1 MAVLI
6 KKITGQWCKAG
17 IIDKTDEDIYE
28 YGLDLLIYTIVNIT
42 VILGSAAIIGKMT
55 DSIALLMVILPLQ
68 SFGGGYHA
76 KTHLRCFL
84 IMYIGWWAVVFIL
97 PFITSAVANIM
108 VGTAVVIVYWL
119 APVAHENVQMSDG
132 QKMKIR
138 VIVRLFVTVGAILCA
153 ILVRGI
159 HYRFGI
165 AMSAGLGVASLSMT
179 VAHGKNKLIETH

>member
-17 IIDKTDEDIYE
+17 IIDKTDADIYE
-28 YGLDLLIYTIVNIT
+28 YGLDLLIYTILNIA
-42 VILGSAAIIGKMT
+42 VILGSAAMIGKMA
-55 DSIALLMVILPLQ
+55 DSIALLVVILPLQ

-97 PFITSAVANIM
+97 PFITSTLAYIMADAAVA
-108 VGTAVVIVYWL
+108 IVYWL

-132 QKMKIR
+132 QKMKMRRIAQ
-138 VIVRLFVTVGAILCA
+138 VVVAVGALLCT
-153 ILVRGI
+153 IFVSGI
-159 HYRFGI
+159 HNRFGI
-165 AMSAGLGVASLSMT
+165 AMSTGLGVASFSMA
-179 VAHGKNKLIETH
+179 VAHGKNIRMC